1 MKVVG
6 LLSVVSILCVPSIGH
21 ECQDS
26 LDWAKKVADPLSDF
40 TVLLYRAITQANAE
54 KNVVFSP
61 VSVSIGLALLK
72 AGANGDTRAQM
83 RFVLVKRG
91 SNESDGANIYQALH
105 HQLLTA
111 DHTHG
116 VRTNVVNSL
125 LVHNKANLKPEYVS
139 LVRDCYATDVETCNF
154 ERDPKACREIINE
167 RVANGT
173 ANKIPRLFQDGS
185 ITAKT
190 MAVLANAIYFK
201 APWYETFPSAL
212 MTTSEFYRFGRE
224 EEEQSVEYL
233 SNEDQY
239 LYSQTSTVS
248 IVGIPYKGQDF
259 YMYIILPKKR
269 DGLEEF
275 EKTFTGSELMFLIN
289 RTTVREVEVRIPK
302 FKIRTRV
309 DLKPILISLGLN
321 DMFRDR
327 ANFNRMTDAKVRVN
341 SAAHE
346 AFIEVNENGTEG
358 AGATGLAMRPM
369 SARPISIPFVA
380 DHPFLY
386 AIVHQPTH
394 AIIFAGKVLY
404 ID

>member
-1 MKVVG
+1 M
-6 LLSVVSILCVPSIGH
+6 
-21 ECQDS
+21 
-26 LDWAKKVADPLSDF
+26 
-40 TVLLYRAITQANAE
+40 AI
-54 KNVVFSP
+54 
-61 VSVSIGLALLK
+61 
-72 AGANGDTRAQM
+72 
-83 RFVLVKRG
+83 
-91 SNESDGANIYQALH
+91 
-105 HQLLTA
+105 
-111 DHTHG
+111 
-116 VRTNVVNSL
+116 
-125 LVHNKANLKPEYVS
+125 
-139 LVRDCYATDVETCNF
+139 
-154 ERDPKACREIINE
+154 
-167 RVANGT
+167 
-173 ANKIPRLFQDGS
+173 
-185 ITAKT
+185 
-190 MAVLANAIYFK
+190 LANAIYFK